1 MSTKILEDLGT
12 RTLLM
17 GILNCTPDSFSD
29 GGSFLSHEAAF
40 AHARKLIEEGADIL
54 DIGGESSRP
63 GADPAPLEE
72 EHKRVIPVIKKIRKE
87 FPDLC
92 ISVDTYK
99 SQIAQEALEAGAD
112 MINDISAL
120 RFDDQM
126 TLVVAKAKCPVILMH
141 MQGRPKTMMEN
152 PHYNDVVADVI
163 EFLRQRIK
171 YAQSHGISNEKIII
185 DPGFGFG
192 KRPQHNTAI
201 LKRLRE
207 FKVLK
212 KPILLGTSRKSFL
225 GAITKRPVH
234 ERLEETIASAVVGV
248 LNGADIV
255 RVHDVKAVK
264 NALLVADAL
273 R

>member
-1 MSTKILEDLGT
+1 MSTKILEQLGT

-29 GGSFLSHEAAF
+29 GGAFLSHEAALTQ
-40 AHARKLIEEGADIL
+40 ARKLIDEGADIL

-63 GADPAPLEE
+63 GADPTPLEDE
-72 EHKRVIPVIKKIRKE
+72 RQRVIPVIKKTRKD

-99 SQIAQEALEAGAD
+99 SQIAQEALDAGAD
-112 MINDISAL
+112 LINDISAL

-126 TLVVAKAKCPVILMH
+126 AYVVAESKCPVILMH
-141 MQGRPKTMMEN
+141 MQGTPKTMMEN
-152 PHYNDVVADVI
+152 PHYDDVVADVI
-163 EFLRQRIK
+163 QFLRARIDFAK
-171 YAQSHGISNEKIII
+171 SNGISSDKIII

-201 LKRLRE
+201 LKRLLE

-225 GAITKRPVH
+225 GAITKRPVQ
-234 ERLEETIASAVVGV
+234 ERLEETIASAVAGV